1 MPTVDLQSMPA
12 IDPDLAPMALITLSR
27 KRAIEAM
34 NLGAEKLMGLS
45 RNTARGRRLS
55 QLIYHDNPLF
65 DLLDTAEETSRQV
78 VSDGLRIKGPA
89 LDQEIVHICVDATP
103 DGGFVLALSAGK
115 LPDTKD
121 AEAGGLAAFGKI
133 LGHEVKNPLA
143 GISGAAQLLLRTA
156 NAEQSELLELVVSES
171 GRIARLVDQLSAFEL
186 FSAPYR
192 LPCNVHQIL
201 NRVLQAEEAAFGS
214 SVSIERNFDPSLPD
228 IYADSDHMHEAFQN
242 IIRNGIEAMR
252 ETGQGGQISVATRFA
267 LSRQQPRAG
276 EKVGQRSVQVSIT
289 DTGPGI
295 PADQQVRI
303 FDMFKTT
310 KASGSGLGLTIAN
323 QIVRAHD
330 GAIELDSRPGR
341 TRFTLFIPIARS
353 A

>member
-1 MPTVDLQSMPA
+1 MSSTDLRTKPA
-12 IDPDLAPMALITLSR
+12 IDPDLAPMALIMLSR

-45 RNTARGRRLS
+45 RNTAVGRRLS
-55 QLIYHDNPLF
+55 QLVYHDNPLF

-78 VSDGLRIKGPA
+78 VSDGLRLKGPA
-89 LDQEIVHICVDATP
+89 LDQEIVHICVDTTP
-103 DGGFVLALSAGK
+103 EGGFMLALSAGK

-156 NAEQSELLELVVSES
+156 TPDQSELLELVVSET

-186 FSAPYR
+186 FSSPYR

-214 SVSIERNFDPSLPD
+214 TVKIERNFDPSLPD

-242 IIRNGIEAMR
+242 IVRNGIEAMR
-252 ETGQGGQISVATRFA
+252 DTGSGGQISVSTRFA
-267 LSRQQPRAG
+267 LGRQQPRAG
-276 EKVGQRSVQVSIT
+276 SHIGERSVQVSIT

-295 PADQQVRI
+295 PTDERLRI
-303 FDMFKTT
+303 FDMFRTT
-310 KASGSGLGLTIAN
+310 KATGSGLGLTIAN

-330 GAIELDSRPGR
+330 GAIELDSRPGQ

-353 A
+353 E